1 MTARFEPDDDRPSA
15 EDIRFR
21 DLLSEALSGSDRTNL
36 ASQLSIRTGRRI
48 SLAMLN
54 AYATRSNNSAKFP
67 AFLVPL
73 LCEILGDDRLQKFLM
88 GPRLRKLLEFAE
100 RELAAS
106 REQRDREALR
116 EKLMNGTVHGPPE
129 NARPK
134 P

>member
-1 MTARFEPDDDRPSA
+1 MTARFEPDDDRPFA

-73 LCEILGDDRLQKFLM
+73 LCEILGDDRLQKFLL
-88 GPRLRKLLEFAE
+88 GPRLRKLLESAE
-100 RELAAS
+100 SELAAS
-106 REQRDREALR
+106 PHTRPTDTPPHPFTNR
-116 EKLMNGTVHGPPE
+116 TV
-129 NARPK
+129 
-134 P
+134 